1 MSAACQYETDVTD
14 AQWEILHPLLPKP
27 TWTPGSRGRPPRPLR
42 RVVNGMLYVNK
53 TGCQWRMLPKDFGPW
68 ETVYGYFRRWR
79 RAGVWE
85 RVMTELRQLERRCQG
100 RLTEPS
106 AGAIDSQSVKTATQ
120 STEVG
125 FDGNKKIKGR
135 KRHLLVDTLGLIV
148 AVVVTAAN
156 VDDRQGLM
164 RLLKHYF
171 VDGVTRL
178 RKLWVDG
185 GYGAEWLHAWVRG
198 LKRTHKIDLEVVEH
212 TGKGFQV
219 VPNRWVV
226 ERTFAWLLKGM
237 HLKRDSRWSI
247 AYSEE
252 LISSTIS
259 ATLQSTDRH
268 HGIVGQ
274 ERCHFQRD
282 S

>member
-14 AQWEILHPLLPKP
+14 AQWAILHPVLPRP

-42 RVVNGMLYVNK
+42 QVVNGILYVNK

-85 RVMTELRQLERRCQG
+85 QVMTELRHLERRCRG
-100 RLTEPS
+100 RLAEPS
-106 AGAIDSQSVKTATQ
+106 AGATDSQSVKTATQ
-120 STEVG
+120 GKEVG

-156 VDDRQGLM
+156 IDDRQGLVA
-164 RLLKHYF
+164 LLHSYF
-171 VDGVTRL
+171 ADGVTRL

-185 GYGAEWLHAWVRG
+185 GVPRRMAARLGV
-198 LKRTHKIDLEVVEH
+198 
-212 TGKGFQV
+212 GFK
-219 VPNRWVV
+219 
-226 ERTFAWLLKGM
+226 T
-237 HLKRDSRWSI
+237 
-247 AYSEE
+247 Y
-252 LISSTIS
+252 
-259 ATLQSTDRH
+259 LQD
-268 HGIVGQ
+268 
-274 ERCHFQRD
+274 
-282 S
+282 

>member
-1 MSAACQYETDVTD
+1 MSACCQYETDLTD
-14 AQWEILHPLLPKP
+14 EQWEVLQPLLPAP
-27 TWTPGSRGRPPRPLR
+27 QWRPGGPGRPPGDRR
-42 RVVNGMLYVNK
+42 RVCNGILYVNK

-79 RAGVWE
+79 RAAVWE

-100 RLTEPS
+100 RLAAPS

-120 STEVG
+120 GKEVG

-164 RLLKHYF
+164 SLLNRYF

-185 GYGAEWLHAWVRG
+185 GYHAEWLRAWVRG
-198 LKRTHKIDLEVVEH
+198 RKRTHKIALEVVEH

-219 VPNRWVV
+219 VPHRWVV
-226 ERTFAWLLKGM
+226 ERTFAWLLNYRRHRCDYEVLTATSEAM
-237 HLKRDSRWSI
+237 IQISMIHLLLKRL
-247 AYSEE
+247 A
-252 LISSTIS
+252 
-259 ATLQSTDRH
+259 
-268 HGIVGQ
+268 
-274 ERCHFQRD
+274 
-282 S
+282 